1 MAKFAC
7 DHCGKCCRSFG
18 AFIKIERKI
27 SDRDFYCRYGITNEI
42 FSVHVSAEYADV
54 FSLSLPTDVIPNACP
69 FLRKDR
75 EGAGY
80 ACTIYPTR
88 PRQCRD
94 FRCYHMII
102 LTARGEVCGRVKG
115 RSDLKTSDENLAK
128 LWKEEVEPIPREDQT
143 AWMRAVIPLLAA
155 HGYRGESVE

>member
-1 MAKFAC
+1 MATFEC
-7 DHCGKCCRSFG
+7 DHCGKCCKSFG

-27 SDRDFYCRYGITNEI
+27 SDRDFYCRYGITNEL
-42 FSVHVSAEYADV
+42 FPVHVSAEYADV
-54 FSLSLPTDVIPNACP
+54 FARTLPTDVIPNVCP
-69 FLRKDR
+69 FLRNYR

-102 LTARGEVCGRVKG
+102 HNSGGEICGKVKG
-115 RSDLKTSDENLAK
+115 RADLKTSDENLAK
-128 LWKEEVEPIPREDQT
+128 LWKEEVEPIPRENPA
-143 AWMRAVIPLLAA
+143 AWVRAVTSLLAA
-155 HGYRGESVE
+155 DGYRGEPVE